1 MLVRKLTAEFIGAFV
16 WVFVGCGAIVVQGV
30 LGGVEMKPLVGEQVK
45 GMGLSYQPAAL
56 LSVALAFGLSVAVA
70 IYAFRFVSFHFNPA
84 VTLGLAC
91 VGRFPWRYVPAY
103 WLAQFAGALVGGLFL
118 WGFPEGVNVNFGATV
133 VSLEFS
139 FPLAFLLEAVLT
151 FLLMLAFM
159 AVATDIRFPAGAS
172 GIAIGMVLVIAFLF
186 AGTYTGASLNPAR
199 SLATAVV
206 AHQVASEALRQ
217 VWLYLLAPAIGAVA
231 GAFLYEFLRP
241 AEFAKSAPEDLLVP
255 APSLETG

>member
-1 MLVRKLTAEFIGAFV
+1 M
-16 WVFVGCGAIVVQGV
+16 
-30 LGGVEMKPLVGEQVK
+30 
-45 GMGLSYQPAAL
+45 
-56 LSVALAFGLSVAVA
+56 
-70 IYAFRFVSFHFNPA
+70 
-84 VTLGLAC
+84 
-91 VGRFPWRYVPAY
+91 
-103 WLAQFAGALVGGLFL
+103 
-118 WGFPEGVNVNFGATV
+118 NVNFGATV